1 MWHRRLY
8 FQNSSFLLYF
18 FMFFILLFLLLVLT
32 IKCNKLKLEIDN
44 LELSKKQILIS
55 EKDARHSRSI
65 LSNYEQLIFVGGV
78 PRSGT
83 TLMRAILDAHPD
95 VRCGGETMLLPS
107 FLTWQAGWR
116 TDWVNN
122 SGITREVFD
131 SAISAFITEIIAK
144 HGELAP
150 RLCNKDPYTALW
162 LPTIRRLY
170 PNSKFILM
178 IRDARAVIHSMIERK
193 VPVAGYN
200 TSNEIAMFAKWN
212 QEIRKMLFQCNN
224 LPGQCMKVYYER
236 LIQKPE
242 DEVERITSFLGLTF
256 SPQMLK
262 HHELIGAEVD
272 LNEQEFSASQV
283 KHSINTDALKSWF
296 DCFSDETLQRLKDVA
311 PLLGILGYN
320 TSSSQ
325 PDYSQFADDNFYQ
338 YRQLYS

>member
-1 MWHRRLY
+1 
-8 FQNSSFLLYF
+8 
-18 FMFFILLFLLLVLT
+18 
-32 IKCNKLKLEIDN
+32 
-44 LELSKKQILIS
+44 
-55 EKDARHSRSI
+55 
-65 LSNYEQLIFVGGV
+65 
-78 PRSGT
+78 
-83 TLMRAILDAHPD
+83 MRAILDAHPD

-131 SAISAFITEIIAK
+131 SAISAFMTE
-144 HGELAP
+144 
-150 RLCNKDPYTALW
+150 
-162 LPTIRRLY
+162 
-170 PNSKFILM
+170 
-178 IRDARAVIHSMIERK
+178 
-193 VPVAGYN
+193 
-200 TSNEIAMFAKWN
+200 AMFAKWN

-296 DCFSDETLQRLKDVA
+296 DCFSDETLQRLEDVA

-320 TSSSQ
+320 TSSSN

>member
-1 MWHRRLY
+1 
-8 FQNSSFLLYF
+8 
-18 FMFFILLFLLLVLT
+18 
-32 IKCNKLKLEIDN
+32 
-44 LELSKKQILIS
+44 
-55 EKDARHSRSI
+55 
-65 LSNYEQLIFVGGV
+65 
-78 PRSGT
+78 
-83 TLMRAILDAHPD
+83 MRAILDAHPD

-122 SGITREVFD
+122 SGITQEVFD
-131 SAISAFITEIIAK
+131 DAVSAFITEIIAK

-162 LPTIRRLY
+162 LPTIQRLY

-200 TSNEIAMFAKWN
+200 TSDEQSMFVKWN

-224 LPGQCMKVYYER
+224 APGQCIKVYYER

-242 DEVERITSFLGLTF
+242 EEIQRITNFLDLQY
-256 SPQMLK
+256 SQQMLH

-272 LNEQEFSASQV
+272 LNDQEFSASQV
-283 KHSINTDALKSWF
+283 KNSINTKALTSWF
-296 DCFSDETLQRLKDVA
+296 DCFSEDTLRKLDDVA
-311 PLLGILGYN
+311 PFLSVLGYD
-320 TSSSQ
+320 TSSSK
-325 PDYSQFADDNFYQ
+325 PDYSMFADDDFYQFRNFY
-338 YRQLYS
+338 S

>member
-1 MWHRRLY
+1 ML
-8 FQNSSFLLYF
+8 F
-18 FMFFILLFLLLVLT
+18 FSMKCKQLQRQLETVNLSQEVLVFGE
-32 IKCNKLKLEIDN
+32 N
-44 LELSKKQILIS
+44 
-55 EKDARHSRSI
+55 DARHSRNM
-65 LSNYEQLIFVGGV
+65 LSNFEQLIFVGGV

-122 SGITREVFD
+122 SGITQEVFD
-131 SAISAFITEIIAK
+131 DAVSAFITEIIAK

-162 LPTIRRLY
+162 LPTIQRLY

-200 TSNEIAMFAKWN
+200 TSDEQSMFVKWN

-224 LPGQCMKVYYER
+224 APGQCIKVYYER

-242 DEVERITSFLGLTF
+242 EEIQRITNFLDLQY
-256 SPQMLK
+256 SQQMLH

-272 LNEQEFSASQV
+272 LNDQEFSASQV
-283 KHSINTDALKSWF
+283 KNSINTKALTSWF
-296 DCFSDETLQRLKDVA
+296 DCFSEDTLRKLDDVA
-311 PLLGILGYN
+311 PFLSVLGYD
-320 TSSSQ
+320 TSSSK
-325 PDYSQFADDNFYQ
+325 PDYSMFADDDFYQFRNFY
-338 YRQLYS
+338 S